1 MILITNDFHPDVTT
15 NARLLNDVVTEY
27 SNNYGEIEILCSRP
41 RNKISHKFHSKNI
54 IIKRFWS
61 PNLKKSSVSGRLLN
75 SLFVCVGILM
85 FLIFK
90 KRSLILV
97 DTTSP
102 FQGPVVWLASKFRH
116 HKYIYLAT
124 EFYPDAAVALG
135 FIKEKSIIHKLW
147 EISNKKVYSS
157 ASRVIVIG
165 ERLRSNISRYF
176 NNGVDDSRIVVIHN
190 WADTEKINPIE
201 SKKNHFRK
209 NLKLDNKIVILYSG
223 NLGLSHDLSTLVDA
237 AKVLINNDKIIF
249 LIIGEGPQKEKIQS
263 SINKHNL
270 TNIIL
275 LPYQSEEILPF
286 SLSSG
291 DFSVVTLNQ
300 AMDQLT
306 VPSKLYPAMAAGQAI
321 IALFSENTDISDI
334 VKENNAGIVVEQGD
348 HENFVREIS
357 RLSNNEY
364 LLKEMKNNSRV
375 AVSSKYSRKI
385 SVRKYLDLFEREKIT

>member
-1 MILITNDFHPDVTT
+1 M
-15 NARLLNDVVTEY
+15 
-27 SNNYGEIEILCSRP
+27 
-41 RNKISHKFHSKNI
+41 
-54 IIKRFWS
+54 
-61 PNLKKSSVSGRLLN
+61 
-75 SLFVCVGILM
+75 
-85 FLIFK
+85 
-90 KRSLILV
+90 
-97 DTTSP
+97 
-102 FQGPVVWLASKFRH
+102 
-116 HKYIYLAT
+116 
-124 EFYPDAAVALG
+124 
-135 FIKEKSIIHKLW
+135 
-147 EISNKKVYSS
+147 
-157 ASRVIVIG
+157 
-165 ERLRSNISRYF
+165 
-176 NNGVDDSRIVVIHN
+176 
-190 WADTEKINPIE
+190 
-201 SKKNHFRK
+201 
-209 NLKLDNKIVILYSG
+209 YSG

-237 AKVLINNDKIIF
+237 AKILINNDKIVF
-249 LIIGEGPQKEKIQS
+249 LIIGEGPQKEKILS

-275 LPYQSEEILPF
+275 LPYQSEDVLPF

-364 LLKEMKNNSRV
+364 LLKEMKKNSRV
-375 AVSSKYSRKI
+375 AVNNKYSRKI